1 MNKTEL
7 TNSYAK
13 QISEV
18 FISIYV
24 DINTITEGLENGI
37 KDANH
42 LCDYS
47 QLVWEVAE
55 RRCMDC
61 IDSKEFAISYVSG
74 NLQFCVNAYNT
85 NVANTEEIDIQEL
98 AFWGLYSM
106 FIKNNKITIAKAQK
120 LLNEYWDKVDE
131 LEMEETE

>member
-18 FISIYV
+18 FISIYA

-37 KDANH
+37 KNANY

-47 QLVWEVAE
+47 QLAWEEAE

-61 IDSKEFAISYVSG
+61 RPSVIVFIS
-74 NLQFCVNAYNT
+74 AY
-85 NVANTEEIDIQEL
+85 IDIKTSEICF
-98 AFWGLYSM
+98 A
-106 FIKNNKITIAKAQK
+106 
-120 LLNEYWDKVDE
+120 
-131 LEMEETE
+131 